1 MTFCRDQFFATFA
14 WRGQITACRVLVC
27 LVLMGGIGDANAGQ
41 SPSGIVL
48 AKDGFTI
55 VVSAGEDPAVQ
66 LAVEALRRDF
76 LGVLGFKPTVQS
88 TIPSPASAPVLVI
101 MTRQTGAA
109 PAPGVTLKPLDG
121 FESHR
126 VYADAG
132 ARRVYLEGADTRG
145 TIYAIYTFSEHL
157 LGVPPLHYWSSWRPV
172 PREAVVVP
180 GDCDLFFR
188 SPSVRFRSILL
199 GDTDFFSPWQ
209 KRDPGND
216 NIWLETVLRLKLNT
230 VEGYST
236 IEPGY
241 QMSAFARLIAR
252 YGLVLT
258 SHHISGLNTSFAT
271 WDAYWTKVR
280 KMEPPRLLLTNDA
293 AIREFFRYN
302 AETVQRSGMENLW
315 TLAFRGAR
323 DQPFWSIFEDAP
335 KDDPARAAV
344 INRMLQIQLDTIKEV
359 TGETSPH
366 VRITLYDE
374 MADLMAKGLLQPPAT
389 PNLILTYVAA
399 RRDPYPYDDL
409 VRFDAAPPV
418 KLGYYMNFGF
428 ASTGAHLAPAEGPW
442 KMEFN
447 YRYVATKGPLE
458 FSVVNVGC
466 LREFLLELSAHAR
479 LLWDFEGYNTD
490 QFLRD
495 YCAQYFGAAHA
506 PAIAQLYRDY
516 YQAFWEP
523 KKPDFP
529 GMERQF
535 VFQDLRYARVFD
547 QVARVFYAS
556 PGAPDLNPLR
566 DIGYERLPGRTFRL
580 DLQDLGAATQID
592 ALMAGLQRTIP
603 RFTAVGDRCTEI
615 RAQLAP
621 DRQVFFNDN
630 LRVYSYTMASLSSA
644 LLEFLTA
651 YRQQAEPAAVL
662 EHLARAEHAVDA
674 AQRYLHETEH
684 GVFATWYRDAEPMA
698 RTMQLDAWKSTMTAL
713 RKAALGRQE
722 AVGPSAAQ
730 TPPRP

>member
-1 MTFCRDQFFATFA
+1 MNSCCSRFFASCT
-14 WRGQITACRVLVC
+14 WSGQMTALRALLLLAMTCGL
-27 LVLMGGIGDANAGQ
+27 GAAGADPAP
-41 SPSGIVL
+41 PSLVL
-48 AKDGFTI
+48 AKGGFTI
-55 VVSAGEDPAVQ
+55 VVSAGEAPEVH

-76 LGVLGFKPTVQS
+76 LSVLGFKPAVLT
-88 TIPSPASAPVLVI
+88 TLPASASEPVLVI
-101 MTRQTGAA
+101 VNRQSAGA
-109 PAPGVTLKPLDG
+109 PVLGLPLKPLDG

-126 VYADAG
+126 VYADAN
-132 ARRVYLEGADTRG
+132 RVYLEGADARG

-157 LGVPPLHYWSSWRPV
+157 LGVPPLHYWSSWRPS
-172 PREAVVVP
+172 PRDAIVVP
-180 GDCDLFFR
+180 GDYDLFFR
-188 SPSVRFRSILL
+188 SPQVRFRSILP
-199 GDTDFFSPWQ
+199 GDTDFFSPWL
-209 KRDPGND
+209 KRNPSNN

-241 QMSAFARLIAR
+241 QMSAYARLIAS

-280 KMEPPRLLLTNDA
+280 KMPPPRLLLANEV

-302 AETVQRSGMENLW
+302 ADTVQRSGIENLW

-335 KDDPARAAV
+335 KDDPARAEV
-344 INRMLQIQLDTIKEV
+344 INRMLQIQLDTIKAV
-359 TGETSPH
+359 TGNNAPH

-374 MADLMAKGLLQPPAT
+374 MADLMTKGLLQPPVT
-389 PNLILTYVAA
+389 PNLIVTYVAA

-409 VRFDAAPPV
+409 VRFDSAAPV

-447 YRYVATKGPLE
+447 YRYVAAKGPLD

-466 LREFLLELSAHAR
+466 LREFLLELSANAR
-479 LLWDFEGYNTD
+479 LLWDFNSYHTD
-490 QFLRD
+490 QFLHD
-495 YCAQYFGAAHA
+495 YCAQYFGDTQAA
-506 PAIAQLYRDY
+506 AIAQLYRDY
-516 YQAFWEP
+516 YQAFWQP
-523 KKPDFP
+523 KKSEFP

-547 QVARVFYAS
+547 QVARVFSAS

-566 DIGYERLPGRTFRL
+566 DIGYERLHGRTFRI
-580 DLQDLGAATQID
+580 DLKDLGAANQIE
-592 ALMAGLQRTIP
+592 ALITGLQGTIP
-603 RFTAVGDRCTEI
+603 RFLAVAERCTEM
-615 RAQLAP
+615 RSRLDP

-630 LRVYSYTMASLSSA
+630 LRVYSYTMASLSQA
-644 LLEFLTA
+644 LVEFLIA
-651 YRQQAEPAAVL
+651 YRQRADPVAVL
-662 EHLARAEHAVDA
+662 QHLERAEQAVDA
-674 AQRYLHETEH
+674 ARRYLHETEH
-684 GVFATWYRDAEPMA
+684 GVFATWYSDAEPMV
-698 RTMQLDAWKSTMTAL
+698 RTVQLDSWKTTLAAL
-713 RKAALGRQE
+713 RKTAGGSRK
-722 AVGPSAAQ
+722 P
-730 TPPRP
+730 

>member
-1 MTFCRDQFFATFA
+1 MTFCSDRFFATRA
-14 WRGQITACRVLVC
+14 WRGQMTAWRVLVF
-27 LVLMGGIGDANAGQ
+27 LLMTCGLQEANAA
-41 SPSGIVL
+41 SATPNIVL

-55 VVSAGEDPAVQ
+55 VVAAGETPAVL

-76 LGVLGFKPTVQS
+76 QGVLGFKPSVQS
-88 TIPSPASAPVLVI
+88 TLPSPATAPVLVI
-101 MTRQTGAA
+101 VNRQTAA
-109 PAPGVTLKPLDG
+109 VPALDRPRKPLDG

-126 VYADAG
+126 VYADAD
-132 ARRVYLEGADTRG
+132 ARRVYLEGADARG

-157 LGVPPLHYWSSWRPV
+157 LGVPPLHYWSSWRPA
-172 PREAVVVP
+172 PRDAVVVP
-180 GDCDLFFR
+180 GDYDRFFR
-188 SPSVRFRSILL
+188 SPQVRFRSILP
-199 GDTDFFSPWQ
+199 GDTDFFSPWL
-209 KRDPGND
+209 KRDPGHD

-241 QMSAFARLIAR
+241 QMSAYARLIAR

-271 WDAYWTKVR
+271 WDAYWQKVR
-280 KMEPPRLLLTNDA
+280 KMDPPRLLLANEA

-302 AETVQRSGMENLW
+302 AETVQRSGIENLW

-335 KDDPARAAV
+335 TDEPARAEV

-359 TGETSPH
+359 TGQAAPH

-374 MADLMAKGLLQPPAT
+374 MADLMAKGLLKPPAT
-389 PNLILTYVAA
+389 PNLIVTYVAA
-399 RRDPYPYDDL
+399 RRDPYPYEDL
-409 VRFDAAPPV
+409 VRFDSARPV
-418 KLGYYMNFGF
+418 KLGYYMNLGF

-447 YRYVATKGPLE
+447 YRYVAAKGPLE

-479 LLWDFEGYNTD
+479 LLWDFESYNTD

-495 YCAQYFGAAHA
+495 YCAQYFGDTHAA
-506 PAIAQLYRDY
+506 AIAQIYRDY

-523 KKPDFP
+523 KKPEFP

-535 VFQDLRYARVFD
+535 LFQDLRYARVFD
-547 QVARVFYAS
+547 QVARVFYAT
-556 PGAPDLNPLR
+556 PGAPNLNPLR
-566 DIGYERLPGRTFRL
+566 DIGYERVPGRTFRI
-580 DLQDLGAATQID
+580 DLKDLGAANQVE
-592 ALMAGLQRTIP
+592 ALIAGMQRTIP
-603 RFTAVGDRCTEI
+603 RFQAVADRCSEI
-615 RAQLAP
+615 RAKLDP
-621 DRQVFFNDN
+621 DRQAFFNDN
-630 LRVYSYTMASLSSA
+630 LRVYSYTMASLSRA
-644 LLEFLTA
+644 LLEFLIA
-651 YRQQAEPAAVL
+651 YQQQANPTALV
-662 EHLARAEHAVDA
+662 EHLERAEQAVDS

-684 GVFATWYRDAEPMA
+684 GVFATWYRDAEPMT
-698 RTMQLDAWKSTMTAL
+698 RTVQLDTWKSRLMELRKTAL
-713 RKAALGRQE
+713 DGRK
-722 AVGPSAAQ
+722 P
-730 TPPRP
+730 